1 MLPSDEC
8 VARVVVIA
16 VVTRVA
22 ALGRRIIRMP
32 RPLATQV
39 LLLQI
44 AIVVASIVAA
54 GVLSFWLAREQL
66 VGQYQE
72 RALALARVVA
82 TTPEIVD
89 AYADAD
95 PSRRIQPIAE
105 AIRRSSGASFVVVT
119 DKGGIRYS
127 HPNPERIGE
136 RVSTDPSSALG
147 GQEFVGVE
155 RGTLGVSV
163 RAKVPVVDRGGAVI
177 GIVSLGFLEEELA
190 SDLAATV
197 PFIAGSVLLAL
208 ALGLTGSVA
217 VARRLRRQT
226 FDLGPREIAGL
237 LEQREAMLHGVREGV
252 LATDGAGRITLV
264 NDEARRLLGLDASAD
279 GRAIAEVIPAGRV
292 RDALTQ
298 EGAPDQVVLAGDRV
312 LVTNRMP
319 VVVRGAQAGA
329 VVTLRDRTELEGVLR
344 ELDSVKGLAHALRAQ
359 THEFSNKLHT
369 VAGLVELGRYRE
381 AVRFITETALVH
393 QELVDLIQARIGE
406 PVVAALLLAKAAVA
420 SERGVQFRIA
430 DDAHLTADAGDARDL
445 VTVIG
450 NLVDNAIEA
459 VAPSRGWVE
468 VSVRGGLPGVDVR
481 VRDSGPGVDPAMVDE
496 IFREGAT
503 SKQGH
508 FGIGLALVGQVTRR
522 RGGWVR
528 VTKDGGAMFTAFLGP
543 PGAQTEAR
551 SDQVEHPG
559 PKREVPPSE
568 GRNEVRA

>member
-1 MLPSDEC
+1 MSPL
-8 VARVVVIA
+8 R
-16 VVTRVA
+16 
-22 ALGRRIIRMP
+22 ALWSFRSRTP

-39 LLLQI
+39 LLLQV
-44 AIVVASIVAA
+44 AIVAASIVAA

-72 RALALARVVA
+72 RALSLARVVA

-89 AYADAD
+89 AYGDAD

-136 RVSTDPSSALG
+136 RVSTDPSTALG

-163 RAKVPVVDRGGAVI
+163 RAKVPVADRAGQVI

-237 LEQREAMLHGVREGV
+237 LEEHQ
-252 LATDGAGRITLV
+252 
-264 NDEARRLLGLDASAD
+264 
-279 GRAIAEVIPAGRV
+279 
-292 RDALTQ
+292 
-298 EGAPDQVVLAGDRV
+298 
-312 LVTNRMP
+312 
-319 VVVRGAQAGA
+319 
-329 VVTLRDRTELEGVLR
+329 
-344 ELDSVKGLAHALRAQ
+344 ELDNVKRLTNALRAQ
-359 THEFSNKLHT
+359 THEFANKLHT
-369 VAGLVELGRYRE
+369 IAGLIELGRYRE

-393 QELVDLIQARIGE
+393 QEQLDAIQAQIAD
-406 PVVAALLLAKAAVA
+406 PVVAALLLAKTAVA
-420 SERGVQFRIA
+420 SERGVQLRIA
-430 DDAHLTADAGDARDL
+430 DDTRLPAEAGDARDL
-445 VTVIG
+445 VTVVG

-459 VAPSRGWVE
+459 AAPARGWVE
-468 VSVRGGLPGVDVR
+468 VSVRGGAEGVDVR
-481 VRDSGPGVDPAMVDE
+481 VRDSGPGIDPTVADE
-496 IFREGAT
+496 IFREGTT
-503 SKQGH
+503 SKTGH
-508 FGIGLALVGQVTRR
+508 FGIGLALVDQVVRR

-528 VTKDGGAMFTAFLGP
+528 VANEGGAVFTASLP
-543 PGAQTEAR
+543 
-551 SDQVEHPG
+551 
-559 PKREVPPSE
+559 REKV
-568 GRNEVRA
+568 VA